1 MAIRYSTLYDSLYDD
16 EKLIWV
22 EERCSDPSCE
32 FCAYRPDKPEKDKRD
47 KIMERKELSRD

>member
-16 EKLIWV
+16 EKLIWL
-22 EERCSDPSCE
+22 EESCSDPSCE

-47 KIMERKELSRD
+47 KIMEKREIRHD